1 MQLKKIVPL
10 ALAAVMTT
18 TAAAGAADLPLEAVN
33 RPAGVYTYVYE
44 SGFRQQLLE
53 KYFALICGQFPG
65 NKPEQTP
72 DVEQPEQTPDLEQPE
87 QTPDIEQPEE
97 MPDIE
102 QPEEMPDIEQPEQ
115 TPDAEQPEEAPDIE
129 QPEQMPDIEQPEQT
143 PDIEQPE
150 QTPDAEQPDQAPEQ
164 PEVTPE
170 QPEVTPEQPEVTP
183 EQPEVTPEQ
192 PEQTPEETPEQDNG
206 TSQGDYASQVVA
218 LVNAERAKYGLSAL
232 KVDSLVQQAAQ
243 VRAAETVQSFSH
255 TRPNGSS
262 FSTALTEAG
271 VSYTRSGE
279 NIAYGQST
287 PQQVVNAWMNSSGHR
302 ANILNE
308 SFTTIGVGYTVVNGT
323 AYWAQLFTA

>member
-18 TAAAGAADLPLEAVN
+18 TAAAGAANLPQEAAK
-33 RPAGVYTYVYE
+33 RPASIYTYVYE
-44 SGFRQQLLE
+44 SGFRQHLLE

-65 NKPEQTP
+65 N
-72 DVEQPEQTPDLEQPE
+72 QPEETPE

-97 MPDIE
+97 MPDN
-102 QPEEMPDIEQPEQ
+102 
-115 TPDAEQPEEAPDIE
+115 TPQ
-129 QPEQMPDIEQPEQT
+129 
-143 PDIEQPE
+143 
-150 QTPDAEQPDQAPEQ
+150 QPDDNR
-164 PEVTPE
+164 
-170 QPEVTPEQPEVTP
+170 
-183 EQPEVTPEQ
+183 
-192 PEQTPEETPEQDNG
+192 PEQTPEEDG
-206 TSQGDYASQVVA
+206 DSSQGDYASQVVA

-232 KVDSLVQQAAQ
+232 KVDSRVQQAAQ

-287 PQQVVNAWMNSSGHR
+287 PQQVVQAWMNSSGHR

-308 SFTTIGVGYTVVNGT
+308 SFTTIGVGYTVSGGT

>member
-18 TAAAGAADLPLEAVN
+18 TAAAGAANLPQEAAK
-33 RPAGVYTYVYE
+33 RPASIYTYVYE
-44 SGFRQQLLE
+44 SGFRQHLLE
-53 KYFALICGQFPG
+53 KYFALICGQFPE
-65 NKPEQTP
+65 NQPEETPEQTP
-72 DVEQPEQTPDLEQPE
+72 DTEQPEETPEQTPDTEQPEETPEQTPDTEQPEEMPEQTPDTEEPEESPE

-97 MPDIE
+97 T
-102 QPEEMPDIEQPEQ
+102 PEQ
-115 TPDAEQPEEAPDIE
+115 TPDTEQPEEIPDNTPQ
-129 QPEQMPDIEQPEQT
+129 QPDDNRPEQT
-143 PDIEQPE
+143 
-150 QTPDAEQPDQAPEQ
+150 
-164 PEVTPE
+164 
-170 QPEVTPEQPEVTP
+170 
-183 EQPEVTPEQ
+183 
-192 PEQTPEETPEQDNG
+192 PEQTPEEDG
-206 TSQGDYASQVVA
+206 DSSQGDYASQVVA

-232 KVDSLVQQAAQ
+232 KVDSRVQQAAQ

-287 PQQVVNAWMNSSGHR
+287 PQQVVQAWMNSSGHR

-308 SFTTIGVGYTVVNGT
+308 SFTTIGVGYTVSGGT

>member
-18 TAAAGAADLPLEAVN
+18 TAAAGAANLPLEAAN
-33 RPAGVYTYVYE
+33 RPAGTYTYVYE
-44 SGFRQQLLE
+44 SGFRQHLLE
-53 KYFALICGQFPG
+53 KYFAFLCGQL
-65 NKPEQTP
+65 PENRPEETP
-72 DVEQPEQTPDLEQPE
+72 DTEQPE
-87 QTPDIEQPEE
+87 QTPDIEQPDET
-97 MPDIE
+97 PDNTP
-102 QPEEMPDIEQPEQ
+102 QLPDNNHPEQ
-115 TPDAEQPEEAPDIE
+115 VPDN
-129 QPEQMPDIEQPEQT
+129 T
-143 PDIEQPE
+143 
-150 QTPDAEQPDQAPEQ
+150 
-164 PEVTPE
+164 
-170 QPEVTPEQPEVTP
+170 
-183 EQPEVTPEQ
+183 
-192 PEQTPEETPEQDNG
+192 PEQTPEEDSG
-206 TSQGDYASQVVA
+206 SSQGDYASQVVT

-232 KVDSLVQQAAQ
+232 KVDSRVQQAAQ

-287 PQQVVNAWMNSSGHR
+287 PQQVVQAWMNSSGHR

-308 SFTTIGVGYTVVNGT
+308 SFTTIGVGYTVSGGT

>member
-18 TAAAGAADLPLEAVN
+18 TAAAGAANLPLEAAN
-33 RPAGVYTYVYE
+33 RPAGTYTYVYE
-44 SGFRQQLLE
+44 SGFRQHLLE
-53 KYFALICGQFPG
+53 KYFAFLCGQL
-65 NKPEQTP
+65 PENRPDETP
-72 DVEQPEQTPDLEQPE
+72 DTEQPE
-87 QTPDIEQPEE
+87 QTPDIEQPDET
-97 MPDIE
+97 PDIE
-102 QPEEMPDIEQPEQ
+102 QPEE
-115 TPDAEQPEEAPDIE
+115 TPDTEQPEEAPDE
-129 QPEQMPDIEQPEQT
+129 TPDNTPQLPDNNHPEQVPDNT
-143 PDIEQPE
+143 
-150 QTPDAEQPDQAPEQ
+150 
-164 PEVTPE
+164 
-170 QPEVTPEQPEVTP
+170 
-183 EQPEVTPEQ
+183 
-192 PEQTPEETPEQDNG
+192 PEQTPEEDSG
-206 TSQGDYASQVVA
+206 SSQGDYASQVVA

-232 KVDSLVQQAAQ
+232 KVDSRVQQAAQ

-287 PQQVVNAWMNSSGHR
+287 PQQVVQAWMNSSGHR

-308 SFTTIGVGYTVVNGT
+308 SFTTIGVGYTVSGGT

>member
-1 MQLKKIVPL
+1 MQMKKIVPL
-10 ALAAVMTT
+10 ALAAVITS
-18 TAAAGAADLPLEAVN
+18 TAVAGAANVPLNTAKQQN
-33 RPAGVYTYVYE
+33 SIFTYVCD
-44 SGFRQQLLE
+44 SGFRQELLE
-53 KYFALICGQFPG
+53 KYLALICGQQPG
-65 NKPEQTP
+65 NRPEETPDVEQPEETPDVEQPEETPDVEQPETPQLPDNSRPEETP
-72 DVEQPEQTPDLEQPE
+72 DVEQPEQTPGE
-87 QTPDIEQPEE
+87 
-97 MPDIE
+97 
-102 QPEEMPDIEQPEQ
+102 
-115 TPDAEQPEEAPDIE
+115 
-129 QPEQMPDIEQPEQT
+129 
-143 PDIEQPE
+143 
-150 QTPDAEQPDQAPEQ
+150 
-164 PEVTPE
+164 
-170 QPEVTPEQPEVTP
+170 
-183 EQPEVTPEQ
+183 
-192 PEQTPEETPEQDNG
+192 DND
-206 TSQGDYASQVVA
+206 TAQGDYASQVVA

-232 KVDSLVQQAAQ
+232 KADSRVQQAAQ

>member
-18 TAAAGAADLPLEAVN
+18 TAAAGAANLPQEAAK
-33 RPAGVYTYVYE
+33 RPAGIYTYVYE
-44 SGFRQQLLE
+44 SGFRQHLLE

-65 NKPEQTP
+65 NQPEEAPEQTP
-72 DVEQPEQTPDLEQPE
+72 DTEQPEETPEQTPD
-87 QTPDIEQPEE
+87 TEQPEE
-97 MPDIE
+97 MPEQTPDTE
-102 QPEEMPDIEQPEQ
+102 QPEETPEQ
-115 TPDAEQPEEAPDIE
+115 TPDTEQPEES
-129 QPEQMPDIEQPEQT
+129 PEQT
-143 PDIEQPE
+143 PDTEQPE
-150 QTPDAEQPDQAPEQ
+150 ETPDNTPQQPDDNRPEQ
-164 PEVTPE
+164 T
-170 QPEVTPEQPEVTP
+170 
-183 EQPEVTPEQ
+183 
-192 PEQTPEETPEQDNG
+192 PEQTPEEDNDS
-206 TSQGDYASQVVA
+206 SQGDYASQVVA

-232 KVDSLVQQAAQ
+232 KVDSRVQQATQ

-287 PQQVVNAWMNSSGHR
+287 PQQVVQAWMNSSGHR

-308 SFTTIGVGYTVVNGT
+308 SFTTIGVGYTVSGGT

>member
-1 MQLKKIVPL
+1 MQMKKIVPL
-10 ALAAVMTT
+10 ALAAVITS
-18 TAAAGAADLPLEAVN
+18 TAVAGAANVPLNTAKQQN
-33 RPAGVYTYVYE
+33 SFFTYVCD
-44 SGFRQQLLE
+44 SGFRQELLE
-53 KYFALICGQFPG
+53 KYLALICGQLPG
-65 NKPEQTP
+65 NRPEETPDVEQPEETPDVEQPEETPDVEQPETPQLPDNSRPEETP
-72 DVEQPEQTPDLEQPE
+72 DVEQPEQTPGE
-87 QTPDIEQPEE
+87 
-97 MPDIE
+97 
-102 QPEEMPDIEQPEQ
+102 
-115 TPDAEQPEEAPDIE
+115 
-129 QPEQMPDIEQPEQT
+129 
-143 PDIEQPE
+143 
-150 QTPDAEQPDQAPEQ
+150 
-164 PEVTPE
+164 
-170 QPEVTPEQPEVTP
+170 
-183 EQPEVTPEQ
+183 
-192 PEQTPEETPEQDNG
+192 DND
-206 TSQGDYASQVVA
+206 TAQGDYASQVVA

-232 KVDSLVQQAAQ
+232 KADSRVQQAAQ

>member
-10 ALAAVMTT
+10 ALAAVITTT
-18 TAAAGAADLPLEAVN
+18 TAAGAAELPLEAMS
-33 RPAGVYTYVYE
+33 RPSGVYTYVSE
-44 SGFRQQLLE
+44 SGFRQHLLE

-72 DVEQPEQTPDLEQPE
+72 E

-97 MPDIE
+97 TPDVE
-102 QPEEMPDIEQPEQ
+102 QPEHMPEEEPEQ
-115 TPDAEQPEEAPDIE
+115 EPDNTPQLPDNNR
-129 QPEQMPDIEQPEQT
+129 
-143 PDIEQPE
+143 
-150 QTPDAEQPDQAPEQ
+150 
-164 PEVTPE
+164 
-170 QPEVTPEQPEVTP
+170 
-183 EQPEVTPEQ
+183 
-192 PEQTPEETPEQDNG
+192 PEQTPEELPEQTPEEDNG
-206 TSQGDYASQVVA
+206 SSQGDYASQVVA

-232 KVDSLVQQAAQ
+232 KVDSRVQQAAQ

-287 PQQVVNAWMNSSGHR
+287 PQQVVQAWMNSSGHR

-308 SFTTIGVGYTVVNGT
+308 SFTTIGVGYTVSGGT

>member
-10 ALAAVMTT
+10 ALAAVLTT
-18 TAAAGAADLPLEAVN
+18 TAAAGAAELPLEAM
-33 RPAGVYTYVYE
+33 RHPVYTYVSE
-44 SGFRQQLLE
+44 SGFRQHLLE

-65 NKPEQTP
+65 NG
-72 DVEQPEQTPDLEQPE
+72 
-87 QTPDIEQPEE
+87 PEE
-97 MPDIE
+97 MPE
-102 QPEEMPDIEQPEQ
+102 QE
-115 TPDAEQPEEAPDIE
+115 PDIE
-129 QPEQMPDIEQPEQT
+129 QPEQMPDVEQPEQMPEEKPEQTPEIDQPEQT
-143 PDIEQPE
+143 PDQNR
-150 QTPDAEQPDQAPEQ
+150 
-164 PEVTPE
+164 
-170 QPEVTPEQPEVTP
+170 
-183 EQPEVTPEQ
+183 PEQ
-192 PEQTPEETPEQDNG
+192 PEQTPEQDNG

-232 KVDSLVQQAAQ
+232 KMDSRVQQAAQ

-271 VSYTRSGE
+271 VSYMRSGE

-308 SFTTIGVGYTVVNGT
+308 SFTTIGVGYTVSGGT
-323 AYWAQLFTA
+323 AYWAQLFMS

>member
-1 MQLKKIVPL
+1 MQMKKIVPL
-10 ALAAVMTT
+10 ALAAVITS
-18 TAAAGAADLPLEAVN
+18 TAVAGAADVPLNTAKQQN
-33 RPAGVYTYVYE
+33 SMFTYVCD
-44 SGFRQQLLE
+44 SGFRQELLE
-53 KYFALICGQFPG
+53 KYLALICGQLPG
-65 NKPEQTP
+65 NRPEETPDGEQPEETPDVEQPEETPDVEQPEETPDVEQPEETPDVEQPEEMPDVEQPEETPDVEQPDTPQLPDNSRPEETP
-72 DVEQPEQTPDLEQPE
+72 DVEQPEQTPGE
-87 QTPDIEQPEE
+87 
-97 MPDIE
+97 
-102 QPEEMPDIEQPEQ
+102 
-115 TPDAEQPEEAPDIE
+115 
-129 QPEQMPDIEQPEQT
+129 
-143 PDIEQPE
+143 
-150 QTPDAEQPDQAPEQ
+150 
-164 PEVTPE
+164 
-170 QPEVTPEQPEVTP
+170 
-183 EQPEVTPEQ
+183 
-192 PEQTPEETPEQDNG
+192 DND
-206 TSQGDYASQVVA
+206 TAQGDYASQVVA

-232 KVDSLVQQAAQ
+232 KADSRVQQAAQ

>member
-1 MQLKKIVPL
+1 MKKIVPL
-10 ALAAVMTT
+10 ALAAVITS
-18 TAAAGAADLPLEAVN
+18 TAVAGAANVPLNTAKQQN
-33 RPAGVYTYVYE
+33 SIFTYVCD
-44 SGFRQQLLE
+44 SGFRQELLE
-53 KYFALICGQFPG
+53 KYLALICGQLPG
-65 NKPEQTP
+65 NRPEETPDVEQPEETPDVEQPEETPDVEQPEETPDVEQPEETPDVEQPEETPDVEQPEETPDVEQPETPQLPDNSRPEETP
-72 DVEQPEQTPDLEQPE
+72 DVEQPEQTPGE
-87 QTPDIEQPEE
+87 
-97 MPDIE
+97 
-102 QPEEMPDIEQPEQ
+102 
-115 TPDAEQPEEAPDIE
+115 
-129 QPEQMPDIEQPEQT
+129 
-143 PDIEQPE
+143 
-150 QTPDAEQPDQAPEQ
+150 
-164 PEVTPE
+164 
-170 QPEVTPEQPEVTP
+170 
-183 EQPEVTPEQ
+183 
-192 PEQTPEETPEQDNG
+192 DND
-206 TSQGDYASQVVA
+206 TAQGDYASQVVA

-232 KVDSLVQQAAQ
+232 KADSRVQQAAQ

>member
-18 TAAAGAADLPLEAVN
+18 TAAAGAANLPLEAAN
-33 RPAGVYTYVYE
+33 RPAGTYTYVYE
-44 SGFRQQLLE
+44 SGFRQHLLE
-53 KYFALICGQFPG
+53 KYFAFLCGQL
-65 NKPEQTP
+65 PENRPEETP
-72 DVEQPEQTPDLEQPE
+72 DTEQPDE
-87 QTPDIEQPEE
+87 TPDIEQPDE
-97 MPDIE
+97 
-102 QPEEMPDIEQPEQ
+102 
-115 TPDAEQPEEAPDIE
+115 
-129 QPEQMPDIEQPEQT
+129 T

-150 QTPDAEQPDQAPEQ
+150 QTPDAEQPDETPDNTPQLPDNNHPEQ
-164 PEVTPE
+164 VPDNT
-170 QPEVTPEQPEVTP
+170 
-183 EQPEVTPEQ
+183 
-192 PEQTPEETPEQDNG
+192 PEQTPEEDSG
-206 TSQGDYASQVVA
+206 SSQGDYASQVVA

-232 KVDSLVQQAAQ
+232 KVDSRVQQAAQ

-287 PQQVVNAWMNSSGHR
+287 PQQVVQAWMNSSGHR

-308 SFTTIGVGYTVVNGT
+308 SFTTIGVGYTVSGGT

>member
-1 MQLKKIVPL
+1 
-10 ALAAVMTT
+10 MTT
-18 TAAAGAADLPLEAVN
+18 TAAAGAANLPQEAAK
-33 RPAGVYTYVYE
+33 RPASIYTYVYE
-44 SGFRQQLLE
+44 SGFRQHLLE

-65 NKPEQTP
+65 NQPEETPEQTP
-72 DVEQPEQTPDLEQPE
+72 DTEQPEETPGQTPDTEEPEETPEQTPDTEEPEETPE

-97 MPDIE
+97 MPDN
-102 QPEEMPDIEQPEQ
+102 
-115 TPDAEQPEEAPDIE
+115 TPQ
-129 QPEQMPDIEQPEQT
+129 
-143 PDIEQPE
+143 
-150 QTPDAEQPDQAPEQ
+150 QPDDNR
-164 PEVTPE
+164 
-170 QPEVTPEQPEVTP
+170 
-183 EQPEVTPEQ
+183 
-192 PEQTPEETPEQDNG
+192 PEQTPEEDG
-206 TSQGDYASQVVA
+206 DSSQGDYASQVVT

-232 KVDSLVQQAAQ
+232 KVDSRVQQAAQ

-287 PQQVVNAWMNSSGHR
+287 PQQVVQAWMNSSGHR

-308 SFTTIGVGYTVVNGT
+308 SFTTIGVGYTVSGGT